1 MPSFVLNIETTTTQ
15 CSVALS
21 ADGKVLALA
30 KSNPSNYQHAHLL
43 HTYIDQVLSDHDLS
57 LSALSAVAL
66 SSGPGSYTGLRIG
79 AAAAKGLCFGNDI
92 PLLSIPTL
100 DILAREISP
109 SEGYIIATL
118 DARRDEVYYAVYKH
132 DYKVIQKA
140 TPHVVTGN
148 SFSEW
153 TEKGPVYFVGTGLDK
168 CEKIMNDTTQCI
180 FPPASSYP
188 SAEHMV
194 VQSQKSFENE
204 LFEDLAYFDVDYLK
218 AFQVTPPKKNAL
230 GQ

>member
-1 MPSFVLNIETTTTQ
+1 M
-15 CSVALS
+15 
-21 ADGKVLALA
+21 
-30 KSNPSNYQHAHLL
+30 Y
-43 HTYIDQVLSDHDLS
+43 
-57 LSALSAVAL
+57 
-66 SSGPGSYTGLRIG
+66 
-79 AAAAKGLCFGNDI
+79 
-92 PLLSIPTL
+92 
-100 DILAREISP
+100 
-109 SEGYIIATL
+109 
-118 DARRDEVYYAVYKH
+118 EVYYAVYKH

-140 TPHVVTGN
+140 TPHVLTGN

-153 TEKGPVYFVGTGLDK
+153 TEKGPVYFVGTGLEK
-168 CEKIMNDTTQCI
+168 CEEIMNDITQCI

-194 VQSQKSFENE
+194 VQSQKRFENE